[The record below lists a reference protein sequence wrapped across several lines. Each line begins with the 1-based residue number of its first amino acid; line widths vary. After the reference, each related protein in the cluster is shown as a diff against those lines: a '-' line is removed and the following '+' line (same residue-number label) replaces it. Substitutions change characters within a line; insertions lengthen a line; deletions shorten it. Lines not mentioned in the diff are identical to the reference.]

1 MMQLVLGVLLTFEIQ
16 FFLKNYQVFLVYA
29 LYVFP

>member
-16 FFLKNYQVFLVYA
+16 FFKKNYQVFLVYA